1 MSPAVLS
8 PTLPRAEWVRRFAHR
23 AMLAHPEIDS
33 VSAVMIADSQFDEA
47 CDLEPEQAAE
57 IHTASPDRATFEPR

>member
-1 MSPAVLS
+1 MTPAVLS

-57 IHTASPDRATFEPR
+57 IHTASPDRATLEPR